1 MVNWNPFLHKLTSA
15 QGANGRRAGDPAERV
30 PPVPAEAVHADDP
43 ALGEGVD
50 DRGIADSLVGDDRD
64 IVGHAELS
72 AELRYLRQED
82 LK

>member
-1 MVNWNPFLHKLTSA
+1 M
-15 QGANGRRAGDPAERV
+15 
-30 PPVPAEAVHADDP
+30 
-43 ALGEGVD
+43 GEGVG

-64 IVGHAELS
+64 IVGRAELS